1 MGALRRRDGHEG
13 ALQRYSAG
21 LGRLAERRMLDAA
34 LTGARRDAERE
45 AFEAKLAR
53 REIEA
58 VAASLREE
66 IEARLGTQSR
76 LAYLASHDPL
86 TALPNRALLAE
97 RLLAAAGAAH
107 GGGHRLALHYLDLD
121 NFKDVNDSFGHAVG
135 DVLLRQVAERIAG
148 ELRDGDTVA
157 RLGGDE
163 FAVLQAETPD
173 RSAARALA
181 ERIIAR
187 IGEPFLIEGRALF
200 VGASVGVTVFPDD
213 DPAWATEPPDTAA
226 LHRSADL
233 AMYQAK
239 GEGGNRC
246 RFFDDTLSRRAHRRA
261 TLEHALREPA
271 LFGQLQVLFQP
282 QVDMRDGAA
291 VGVEAL
297 LRWNHPSYGAVS
309 PEEFIPLAEASGLI
323 CGIGTW
329 VLRESCRQAAAWRAA
344 GLARF
349 SVAVNVSTAQ
359 IRDGRLQQLVA
370 DTLAEFGLPA
380 AWLELEITESGIMR
394 NTHAAA
400 ETLADLHR
408 QGVGLSIDD
417 FGTGYSSL
425 SYLRRLPV
433 DRIKIDRSFVA
444 DVITSEDAAVLAA
457 TIVRLAPSLRLQ
469 VVAEGVETQAQADF
483 IAATGCDYAQ
493 GYHYSLPLDAGEAER
508 YLRGAALRRATTRI
522 FGFEIMPAPFV
533 IAHLQIAMLL
543 AREDINTPLADSQRA
558 QVFLTNALTGWV
570 PVRHPQSVFGF
581 SALVEERDAA
591 EAIKQADTI
600 LVIFGNPPYNGYA
613 GIAQIEEER
622 NLTTAYRTP
631 VPGLPAPQGQG
642 LNDLYVRFFRIAE
655 RSIVGDGQA
664 RGNAQDRGLIYF

>member
-1 MGALRRRDGHEG
+1 MRALRRGGGGRDT
-13 ALQRYSAG
+13 ALQRYSTG

-34 LTGARRDAERE
+34 LTGARREAERE
-45 AFEAKLAR
+45 AFEATLAR

-58 VAASLREE
+58 VAASLRQE

-76 LAYLASHDPL
+76 LAYLATHDPL
-86 TALPNRALLAE
+86 TALPNRALLGE
-97 RLLAAAGAAH
+97 RLLAAALAARD
-107 GGGHRLALHYLDLD
+107 GGHRLALHYLDLD

-148 ELRDGDTVA
+148 ELREGDTVA

-163 FAVLQAETPD
+163 FAVLQAAPRDEAD
-173 RSAARALA
+173 VRALA

-187 IGEPFLIEGRALF
+187 IGEPFLIEGRPMF
-200 VGASVGVTVFPDD
+200 VGASFGVTLFPDD
-213 DPAWATEPPDTAA
+213 VAAGAGEPPDTIA
-226 LHRSADL
+226 LHRNADL

-282 QVDMRDGAA
+282 QVDMRTG
-291 VGVEAL
+291 VPTGVEAL
-297 LRWNHPSYGAVS
+297 LRWKHPVYGAVS

-329 VLRESCRQAAAWRAA
+329 VLRESCRQAAAWRRA
-344 GLARF
+344 GLAPF

-359 IRDGRLQQLVA
+359 IRDGRLQHLVA
-370 DTLAEFGLPA
+370 EILAETGLPA

-394 NTHAAA
+394 NTQAAA
-400 ETLADLHR
+400 ETLAELHR
-408 QGVGLSIDD
+408 QGVCLSIDD

-444 DVITSEDAAVLAA
+444 DVTTSEDAAVLAA
-457 TIVRLAPSLRLQ
+457 TIVRLAHSLRLR

-483 IAATGCDYAQ
+483 IAATGCNCAQ
-493 GYHYSLPLDAGEAER
+493 GYHYSHPLAAGEVPE
-508 YLRGAALRRATTRI
+508 YVRRAARPHAAPL
-522 FGFEIMPAPFV
+522 PA
-533 IAHLQIAMLL
+533 
-543 AREDINTPLADSQRA
+543 
-558 QVFLTNALTGWV
+558 V
-570 PVRHPQSVFGF
+570 PVLPHVPYLPEVP
-581 SALVEERDAA
+581 ALL
-591 EAIKQADTI
+591 EAM
-600 LVIFGNPPYNGYA
+600 P
-613 GIAQIEEER
+613 
-622 NLTTAYRTP
+622 
-631 VPGLPAPQGQG
+631 
-642 LNDLYVRFFRIAE
+642 
-655 RSIVGDGQA
+655 
-664 RGNAQDRGLIYF
+664 

>member
-1 MGALRRRDGHEG
+1 MRALRRGGGARDT
-13 ALQRYSAG
+13 ALQRYSTG
-21 LGRLAERRMLDAA
+21 LGQLAARRMLDAA
-34 LTGARRDAERE
+34 LTGARREAERE
-45 AFEAKLAR
+45 AFEATLAR

-76 LAYLASHDPL
+76 LAYLATHDPL
-86 TALPNRALLAE
+86 TALPNRVLLGE
-97 RLLAAAGAAH
+97 RLLAAAWAARE
-107 GGGHRLALHYLDLD
+107 GGHRLALHYLDLD

-148 ELRDGDTVA
+148 ELRESDIVA

-163 FAVLQAETPD
+163 FAVLQAAPRDATD
-173 RSAARALA
+173 ARALA

-187 IGEPFLIEGRALF
+187 IGEPFLIEGRPMF
-200 VGASVGVTVFPDD
+200 VGASFGVTVFPDD
-213 DPAWATEPPDTAA
+213 VSDADGEPPDTTA
-226 LHRSADL
+226 LHRNADL

-282 QVDMRDGAA
+282 QVDMRNGGP

-309 PEEFIPLAEASGLI
+309 PEEFIPLAESSGLI
-323 CGIGTW
+323 TGIGTW
-329 VLRESCRQAAAWRAA
+329 VLRESCRQAASWRAS
-344 GLARF
+344 GLAPF

-359 IRDGRLQQLVA
+359 IRDGRLQHVVSGI
-370 DTLAEFGLPA
+370 LAETGLPA
-380 AWLELEITESGIMR
+380 SWLELEITESGIMR

-408 QGVGLSIDD
+408 QGVCLSIDD

-444 DVITSEDAAVLAA
+444 DVTTSEDAAVLAA
-457 TIVRLAPSLRLQ
+457 TIVRLAHSLRLE

-493 GYHYSLPLDAGEAER
+493 GYHYSRPLDAAQVPGF
-508 YLRGAALRRATTRI
+508 LRRAARTCSAATL
-522 FGFEIMPAPFV
+522 PAVPPPEV
-533 IAHLQIAMLL
+533 
-543 AREDINTPLADSQRA
+543 TPLME
-558 QVFLTNALTGWV
+558 AL
-570 PVRHPQSVFGF
+570 P
-581 SALVEERDAA
+581 
-591 EAIKQADTI
+591 
-600 LVIFGNPPYNGYA
+600 
-613 GIAQIEEER
+613 
-622 NLTTAYRTP
+622 
-631 VPGLPAPQGQG
+631 
-642 LNDLYVRFFRIAE
+642 
-655 RSIVGDGQA
+655 
-664 RGNAQDRGLIYF
+664 

>member
-1 MGALRRRDGHEG
+1 MRALRRGGGGRDT
-13 ALQRYSAG
+13 ALQRYSTG

-34 LTGARRDAERE
+34 LTGARREAERE
-45 AFEAKLAR
+45 AFEATLAR

-58 VAASLREE
+58 VAASLRQE

-76 LAYLASHDPL
+76 LAYLATHDPL
-86 TALPNRALLAE
+86 TALPNRALLGE
-97 RLLAAAGAAH
+97 RLLAAALAARD
-107 GGGHRLALHYLDLD
+107 GGHRLALHYLDLD

-148 ELRDGDTVA
+148 ELREGDTVA

-163 FAVLQAETPD
+163 FAVLQAAPRDEAD
-173 RSAARALA
+173 VRALA

-187 IGEPFLIEGRALF
+187 IGEPFLIEGRPMF
-200 VGASVGVTVFPDD
+200 VGASFGVTLFPDD
-213 DPAWATEPPDTAA
+213 VAAGAGEPPDTIA
-226 LHRSADL
+226 LHRNADL

-282 QVDMRDGAA
+282 QVDMRTG
-291 VGVEAL
+291 VPTGVEAL
-297 LRWNHPSYGAVS
+297 LRWKHPVYGAVS

-329 VLRESCRQAAAWRAA
+329 VLRESCRQAAAWRRA
-344 GLARF
+344 GLAPF

-359 IRDGRLQQLVA
+359 IRDGRLQHLVA
-370 DTLAEFGLPA
+370 EILAETGLPA

-394 NTHAAA
+394 NTQAAA
-400 ETLADLHR
+400 ETLAELHR
-408 QGVGLSIDD
+408 QGVCLSIDD

-444 DVITSEDAAVLAA
+444 DVTTSEDAAVLAA
-457 TIVRLAPSLRLQ
+457 TIVRLAHSLRLR

-483 IAATGCDYAQ
+483 IAATGCNCAQ
-493 GYHYSLPLDAGEAER
+493 GYHYSHPLAAGEVPE
-508 YLRGAALRRATTRI
+508 YVRRAARPHAASL
-522 FGFEIMPAPFV
+522 PA
-533 IAHLQIAMLL
+533 
-543 AREDINTPLADSQRA
+543 
-558 QVFLTNALTGWV
+558 V
-570 PVRHPQSVFGF
+570 PVLPHVPYLPEVP
-581 SALVEERDAA
+581 ALL
-591 EAIKQADTI
+591 EA
-600 LVIFGNPPYNGYA
+600 
-613 GIAQIEEER
+613 
-622 NLTTAYRTP
+622 TP
-631 VPGLPAPQGQG
+631 
-642 LNDLYVRFFRIAE
+642 
-655 RSIVGDGQA
+655 
-664 RGNAQDRGLIYF
+664 